1 MHFGAPVKKFASDRS
16 GQFAIIFS
24 LCLIPVF
31 AGVGMAVDYTYLVQ
45 SKTRLHD
52 ATDAAALFAAR
63 QYRLTGKLPAKSK
76 VLAFV
81 EADYAKVASE
91 NVPSI
96 VDYKIVDGKI
106 HLETKVVTPLNIMG
120 MFGKKNT
127 NTQVASIVNVGADQ
141 ELEIAL
147 ALDTTYSMT
156 KASGASSDQLDPT
169 GEFLPPGTTNV
180 DRITALKVAALKF
193 SNAIF
198 GAAGATSTRRISVVP
213 FSRYVNVGVLQRG
226 QSWLDVPA
234 DSASTGS
241 TCSDWYYP
249 VVGYSTKC
257 TPVSYLYDGVEVK
270 YNSCE
275 PIYGTEKVQ
284 SCWPTGESK
293 WYGCVGSRKEP
304 YNLKEAFSS
313 QKFTGL
319 MNLTCG
325 TELLP
330 LSADKVAVANRI
342 SSLSANDYTYIP
354 EGVMWGTRVLT
365 PGAPF
370 VEAHTSTKT
379 KEVKKIMILMT
390 DGENQASAELPDY
403 PTHNGSNYAQADSW
417 TTKACDQAKA
427 QDIEIYSVTFGTDL
441 SAAAKSII
449 KGCASSPSNYYDAS
463 NAEKL
468 VKAFEDIAAQV
479 NRMYLAG

>member
-1 MHFGAPVKKFASDRS
+1 MRLRRSLNSFACDRS

-24 LCLIPVF
+24 LCLIPIF
-31 AGVGMAVDYTYLVQ
+31 AGVGIAVDYTYAVQ

-63 QYRLTGKLPAKSK
+63 EYRQTGKLPKESK

-81 EADYAKVASE
+81 EADYARISDE
-91 NVPSI
+91 NVPTI
-96 VDYKIVDGKI
+96 TGYKLVDGKI
-106 HLETKVVTPLNIMG
+106 HLDTKVVTPLAIMG
-120 MFGKKNT
+120 LFGKKATKN
-127 NTQVASIVNVGADQ
+127 QVSSIVNVGADQ
-141 ELEIAL
+141 ELEIVL

-156 KASGASSDQLDPT
+156 KPSGASSDQLDPT
-169 GEFLPPGTTNV
+169 GEFLPPGTLDV

-213 FSRYVNVGVLQRG
+213 FSRYVNVGVSRRG
-226 QSWLDVPA
+226 EAWLDVPA
-234 DSASTGS
+234 DSASTG
-241 TCSDWYYP
+241 TACSDWYYP

-257 TPVSYLYDGVEVK
+257 TPVSYMYDGVEIK
-270 YNSCE
+270 YDSCE
-275 PIYGTEKVQ
+275 PIYGTEKIQ

-304 YNLKEAFSS
+304 LNLKEAFSG

-319 MNLTCG
+319 MNVSCG

-330 LSADKVAVANRI
+330 LSSDKVVVANRI

-354 EGVMWGTRVLT
+354 EGVMWGTRTLT
-365 PGAPF
+365 DSEPF
-370 VEAHTSTKT
+370 IEAHASTKT
-379 KEVKKIMILMT
+379 KEVRKIMVLMT

-403 PTHNGSNYAQADSW
+403 PTHNGGNFAQADDW
-417 TTKACDQAKA
+417 TTKACNAAKA
-427 QDIEIYSVTFGTDL
+427 EKIEIFSVTFGTDL
-441 SAAAKSII
+441 SASAKSII
-449 KGCASSPSNYYDAS
+449 KGCASNPSNYYDAS

-468 VKAFEDIAAQV
+468 IKAFEDIASQV
-479 NRMYLAG
+479 NRLYLAG